1 MLPITKAQCDVVDVI
16 KGEYDDNSIII
27 DYYGD
32 TVSMFEY
39 LQAMPEAEKLKGGYD
54 YTDEEAKKTAVTYL
68 DIDNGVSFET
78 GTEYVVCLGYNEVD
92 GSYMVHS
99 DAFGI
104 SEVTGEQI
112 YNKGGKAY
120 IDIKDITE

>member
-1 MLPITKAQCDVVDVI
+1 MLPITKAECDVVDVI

-54 YTDEEAKKTAVTYL
+54 YTDEEAKKIAVTYF
-68 DIDNGVSFET
+68 DKENGVSFEE
-78 GTEYVVCLGYNEVD
+78 GKDYVVCLDYYEAD
-92 GSYMVHS
+92 GSYTVIS
-99 DAFGI
+99 DAFGV
-104 SEVTGEQI
+104 SEVTDNYI
-112 YNKGGKAY
+112 YNKAKKEY
-120 IDIKDITE
+120 ICINDIVK